1 MAPSDR
7 RGFTLLEVLIA
18 FAVLALTM
26 AAVLRIFSGGLRS
39 IERADRYGTAALLAT
54 SVLAATG
61 REEPVAAGDTAGDF
75 GNGYQWHRR
84 IEEYREETLT
94 TEEQPLIPY
103 AVTVIVTWDG
113 ASAEQ
118 GVRLSTLR
126 LVPIEADGIPPR

>member
-61 REEPVAAGDTAGDF
+61 REEPFAAGDTAGDF
-75 GNGYQWHRR
+75 GNGYHWHRR
-84 IEEYREETLT
+84 IEEYREEVLT
-94 TEEQPLIPY
+94 TEEKTLIPY
-103 AVTVIVTWDG
+103 AVTVIVSWDD
-113 ASAEQ
+113 ATSEQ

-126 LVPIEADGIPPR
+126 LVPVEADGLQNR

>member
-1 MAPSDR
+1 MAPSGR

-61 REEPVAAGDTAGDF
+61 REEPFAAGDTAGDF
-75 GNGYQWHRR
+75 GNGYRWHRR
-84 IEEYREETLT
+84 IEEYREEILT

-103 AVTVIVTWDG
+103 AVTVVVTWDG
-113 ASAEQ
+113 ASTEQ

-126 LVPIEADGIPPR
+126 LVPVADDGTQVR